1 MRIPGIFGNDAVSL
15 AEGAGLFLKWD
26 ETFVFSGSAR
36 WILLCFRDLK
46 KEGRTDAS
54 WVKLFAVL
62 MGTAI
67 LFGPGISLAGM
78 RAWREEALA
87 GE

>member
-1 MRIPGIFGNDAVSL
+1 VSL
-15 AEGAGLFLKWD
+15 AEGARLFLKWD
-26 ETFVFSGSAR
+26 ETFVFLGSAG
-36 WILLCFRDLK
+36 WILLCFRGLK
-46 KEGRTDAS
+46 KEGRTDAN

-62 MGTAI
+62 MGTGI
-67 LFGPGISLAGM
+67 LFGPGVSMAGM

>member
-1 MRIPGIFGNDAVSL
+1 MSQ

-36 WILLCFRDLK
+36 WILLCFRGLK

-62 MGTAI
+62 MGTGI
-67 LFGPGISLAGM
+67 LFGPGVSLAGM
-78 RAWREEALA
+78 RARREEILV